1 MIVLAK
7 LTLFI
12 LWLAAFCI
20 TCLVMGI
27 AFPLITIFEK
37 IQTMFE
43 DPSVA

>member
-27 AFPLITIFEK
+27 AFPLITIFERLQSMSK
-37 IQTMFE
+37 

>member
-12 LWLAAFCI
+12 LWLTAFFI

-27 AFPLITIFEK
+27 VFPLITIFERL
-37 IQTMFE
+37 QTMFE
-43 DPSVA
+43 DGSVA